1 MTRSTT
7 RPRLRFHEYGDSGV
21 LVDVVAPSYAER
33 WEAAQAL
40 ADSLVADPPH
50 GFLDVVGSFE
60 HVFVS
65 FDPLVTDRAGV
76 TESFDRRLQTG
87 SRRRRRRFRVPV
99 VYGGASGPDLD
110 EVADELGMTTPRLV
124 RLHCSRPWVVR
135 FCGSPAGAPMMDG
148 PDLPAPV
155 ARCRHPRTRVPSGS
169 VALSGKQCV
178 IYPVNSPG
186 GWRLIG
192 RTPLNLLE
200 LENET
205 LVRYRPGDLIQ
216 FMPIQESEWE
226 ALAGRVLGQLDRPA
240 DVSSASRRV

>member
-1 MTRSTT
+1 
-7 RPRLRFHEYGDSGV
+7 
-21 LVDVVAPSYAER
+21 
-33 WEAAQAL
+33 
-40 ADSLVADPPH
+40 
-50 GFLDVVGSFE
+50 
-60 HVFVS
+60 
-65 FDPLVTDRAGV
+65 
-76 TESFDRRLQTG
+76 
-87 SRRRRRRFRVPV
+87 
-99 VYGGASGPDLD
+99 
-110 EVADELGMTTPRLV
+110 
-124 RLHCSRPWVVR
+124 
-135 FCGSPAGAPMMDG
+135 MDG